1 MFPLPFSLSPVSSQP
16 GSIPSSPCGYSPALM
31 VPSSFCLA
39 LYFITSVLPRLWLL
53 FKTFILPP
61 ATSRTGFHYSEAS
74 AVQQLLLS
82 SIVLARGSWLK
93 TRLCP
98 SLSSDLNIKCD
109 LSQSQPCNNRTG
121 EKVILNLDWSVL
133 REDKSS
139 GRLAAKTVKVSVEH
153 LWVTNLQGPPSEWT
167 VAAFAEGV

>member
-1 MFPLPFSLSPVSSQP
+1 M
-16 GSIPSSPCGYSPALM
+16 
-31 VPSSFCLA
+31 
-39 LYFITSVLPRLWLL
+39 
-53 FKTFILPP
+53 
-61 ATSRTGFHYSEAS
+61 
-74 AVQQLLLS
+74 QQLLLS

-109 LSQSQPCNNRTG
+109 LPQSQPCNNRTG

-133 REDKSS
+133 REDKAS

-153 LWVTNLQGPPSEWT
+153 L
-167 VAAFAEGV
+167 